1 MMKKGLFITFEGPD
15 GSGKSTQIS
24 RLKKRLEHLNLST
37 VLTREPG
44 GTTIGEKIREIIL
57 DVDHTEMDYLTEAL
71 LYAAARSQHVAQV
84 IQPAVDAGKAVI
96 CDRFMDSSIA
106 YQGFGR
112 GLGDQVRVINEYAV
126 RGLVP
131 DLTFLLLLDP
141 ALGKKRIHRDYDRL
155 EKEEDSFH
163 QKVYQGYMNLADAFP
178 NRVIA
183 IDASKSILEIEKQ
196 INSHIDPLLE
206 EWSKTR
212 DI

>member
-1 MMKKGLFITFEGPD
+1 MKKGLFITFEGPD

-24 RLKKRLEHLNLST
+24 RLKRRLESLHIST

-44 GTTIGEKIREIIL
+44 GTLIGEKIREIIL
-57 DVDHTEMDYLTEAL
+57 DVDHTEMDHLTEAL
-71 LYAAARSQHVAQV
+71 LYAAARSQHVSQV
-84 IQPAVDAGKAVI
+84 IQPALDGGEAVI

-155 EKEEDSFH
+155 EKEEDEFH
-163 QKVYQGYMNLADAFP
+163 QKVYQGYMQLAAAFP
-178 NRVIA
+178 ERVVA
-183 IDASKSILEIEKQ
+183 IHAAKSILEIEEE
-196 INSHIDPLLE
+196 INRHFDPLLE
-206 EWSKTR
+206 EWSNAR

>member
-1 MMKKGLFITFEGPD
+1 MKKGLFITFEGPD

-24 RLKKRLEHLNLST
+24 RLKKRLEKLNILT

-44 GTTIGEKIREIIL
+44 GTLIGEKIREIIL
-57 DVDHTEMDYLTEAL
+57 DVDHTEMDHLTEAL
-71 LYAAARSQHVAQV
+71 LYAAARSQHVSQI
-84 IQPAVDAGKAVI
+84 IQPALDRGEGVI

-112 GLGDQVRVINEYAV
+112 GLGDQVRIINEYAV

-155 EKEEDSFH
+155 EKEEDEFH
-163 QKVYQGYMNLADAFP
+163 QRVYQGYMELASAFP
-178 NRVIA
+178 ERVVA
-183 IDASKSILEIEKQ
+183 IDAAKSILEIEEE
-196 INSHIDPLLE
+196 INRHIDPLLE
-206 EWSKTR
+206 EWSSTR

>member
-1 MMKKGLFITFEGPD
+1 VNHEKGLFITFEGPD

-24 RLKKRLEHLNLST
+24 RLKRRLESLHIST

-44 GTTIGEKIREIIL
+44 GTLIGEKIREIIL
-57 DVDHTEMDYLTEAL
+57 DVDHTEMDPLTEAL
-71 LYAAARSQHVAQV
+71 LYAAARSQHVSQV
-84 IQPAVDAGKAVI
+84 IQPALDRGEAVI

-155 EKEEDSFH
+155 EKEEDEFH
-163 QKVYQGYMNLADAFP
+163 QKVYQGYMQLAAAFP
-178 NRVIA
+178 ERVVA
-183 IDASKSILEIEKQ
+183 IDGAKSILEIEKRNQ
-196 INSHIDPLLE
+196 PAFRSFAGGVE
-206 EWSKTR
+206 
-212 DI
+212 

>member
-1 MMKKGLFITFEGPD
+1 MKKGLFITFEGPD

-24 RLKKRLEHLNLST
+24 RLKKRLESLHIST

-44 GTTIGEKIREIIL
+44 GTLIGEKIREIIL
-57 DVDHTEMDYLTEAL
+57 DVDHTEMDHLTEAL
-71 LYAAARSQHVAQV
+71 LYAAARSQHVSRV
-84 IQPAVDAGKAVI
+84 IQPAIDGGEAVI

-155 EKEEDSFH
+155 EKEEDEFH
-163 QKVYQGYMNLADAFP
+163 QKVYQGYMQLAAAFP
-178 NRVIA
+178 ERVVA
-183 IDASKSILEIEKQ
+183 IDAAKSILEIEEE
-196 INSHIDPLLE
+196 INRHFDPLLE
-206 EWSKTR
+206 KWSNSR

>member
-1 MMKKGLFITFEGPD
+1 MKKGLFITFEGPD

-24 RLKKRLEHLNLST
+24 RLKKRLESLHIST

-44 GTTIGEKIREIIL
+44 GTLIGEKIREIIL
-57 DVDHTEMDYLTEAL
+57 DVDHTEMDHLTEAL
-71 LYAAARSQHVAQV
+71 LYAAARSQHVSQV
-84 IQPAVDAGKAVI
+84 IQPAIDGGEAVI

-155 EKEEDSFH
+155 EKEEDEFH
-163 QKVYQGYMNLADAFP
+163 QKVYQGYMQLAAAFP
-178 NRVIA
+178 ERVVA
-183 IDASKSILEIEKQ
+183 IDAAKSILEIEEE
-196 INSHIDPLLE
+196 INRHFDPLLE
-206 EWSKTR
+206 KWSNSR

>member
-1 MMKKGLFITFEGPD
+1 MKKGLFITFEGPD

-24 RLKKRLEHLNLST
+24 RLKRRLESLHIST

-44 GTTIGEKIREIIL
+44 GTLIGEKIREIIL
-57 DVDHTEMDYLTEAL
+57 DVDHTEMDPLTEAL
-71 LYAAARSQHVAQV
+71 LYAAARSQHVSQV
-84 IQPAVDAGKAVI
+84 IQPALDRGEAVI

-155 EKEEDSFH
+155 EKEEDEFH
-163 QKVYQGYMNLADAFP
+163 QKVYQGYMQLAAAFP
-178 NRVIA
+178 ERVVA
-183 IDASKSILEIEKQ
+183 IDGAKSILEIEKE
-196 INSHIDPLLE
+196 INRHFDPLLE
-206 EWSKTR
+206 EWSNTR